1 MYSCTHSYMHLI
13 NTFHHRLSARCWR
26 YESIT
31 CRLMT
36 RSSGSVYSL
45 PLVPGVSPRAS
56 GLTVERLLTPDSLLL
71 HPLFQQVASQ
81 LSVTA
86 SVVSA
91 SLHPVMLLAWALPL
105 LSAQSPAPCS
115 SPQHTQKDLS
125 QMQIRVH
132 HFLILKLSTGLLG
145 FPDSL
150 AGKAACNAGDP
161 GSIPGS
167 GRSPGEGVGYPLQCS
182 WASLVAQLVKNL
194 PAMQETW
201 VRSLRRGDPLEEGK
215 ATRSSILAWRIPWA
229 V

>member
-1 MYSCTHSYMHLI
+1 MYSCIHSYMHLI

-26 YESIT
+26 YKSIT
-31 CRLMT
+31 CQLMT
-36 RSSGSVYSL
+36 RSSGPVYSL
-45 PLVPGVSPRAS
+45 PLVPGVGPRAS

-71 HPLFQQVASQ
+71 HPLFQQVAFQ

-91 SLHPVMLLAWALPL
+91 SLRPVMLLAWALPL
-105 LSAQSPAPCS
+105 PSAQSPAPYS
-115 SPQHTQKDLS
+115 SPQYRQKDLS
-125 QMQIRVH
+125 QTQIRVH

-167 GRSPGEGVGYPLQCS
+167 GRSLGEGVGYPLQCS

-194 PAMQETW
+194 PAMQETL
-201 VRSLRRGDPLEEGK
+201 V
-215 ATRSSILAWRIPWA
+215 
-229 V
+229 